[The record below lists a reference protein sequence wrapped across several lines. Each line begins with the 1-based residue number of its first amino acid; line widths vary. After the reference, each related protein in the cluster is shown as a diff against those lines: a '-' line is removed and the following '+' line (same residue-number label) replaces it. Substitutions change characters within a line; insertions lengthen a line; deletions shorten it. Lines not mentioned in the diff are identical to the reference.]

1 MSFGHCY
8 ICHCG
13 RAICRLM
20 QFISNRFIV
29 IVIRTVV
36 DVVVTV
42 VMPVVSVVVND
53 SALMVVVVEIAG
65 SQ

>member
-1 MSFGHCY
+1 
-8 ICHCG
+8 
-13 RAICRLM
+13 M